1 MMSKS
6 KKSSK
11 ALKDLAY
18 ILARTE
24 KDPLLFVQAAFSW
37 GQNELKNHNILD
49 WQKEILLH
57 IKEGI
62 ITINEAVQ
70 IAVSSGHGIGKSALV
85 SWLILWAIATKPNTK
100 GVITANTEHQL
111 KSKTWAELSK
121 WHRLSI
127 VEDMFEVSKTAI
139 YSKDER
145 YEKTWRI
152 DAIPWSEHRPEA
164 FAGLHNQGGR
174 ILIIFDEASAIPACI
189 WEVAEGA
196 MTDKNTEIF
205 FLCFGNPT
213 RSDGRFFE
221 CFGRFRHRWITKKVD
236 SRTVPI
242 TDKNQINKWVADYG
256 LESDFVKVRVL
267 GEFPNGGS
275 ASLIKRD
282 DIIKAAKRQLDENIY
297 SHAPKIIG
305 VDVARFGEDKTVIAR
320 RQGLKVYELKKYSSL
335 DTMEVADAVIREIKA
350 FNPDAVFIDLGGVGA
365 GVYDR
370 LKWLNYNVIGVDF
383 AGRPERKDKYVNKR
397 AEMWCEMAEWL
408 NQGDIPDDVD
418 LKEDLAGPSYYFR
431 GDNGQILLEK
441 KQDMKKRG
449 LASPDC
455 ADALALTFAAKVNN
469 SIRELPSKILR

>member
-1 MMSKS
+1 MSKKHTLS
-6 KKSSK
+6 NT
-11 ALKDLAY
+11 AHDLAY

-24 KDPLLFVQAAFSW
+24 SDPLLFVQAAFPW
-37 GQNELKNHNILD
+37 GKDELKNHSILD
-49 WQKEILLH
+49 WQKDVLINLRD
-57 IKEGI
+57 GI
-62 ITINEAVQ
+62 INLSEAVQ

-85 SWLILWAIATKPNTK
+85 SWLTLWALSTKPNTK

-111 KSKTWAELSK
+111 KSKTWAELAK

-127 VEDMFEVSKTAI
+127 VENMFEVSKTAI
-139 YSKDER
+139 FSRDAR

-174 ILIIFDEASAIPACI
+174 ILIIFDEASAIPSCI

-196 MTDKNTEIF
+196 LTDKDTQIF
-205 FLCFGNPT
+205 FVCFGNPT
-213 RSDGRFFE
+213 RSDGRFYE

-242 TDKNQINKWVADYG
+242 TDKRQINKWVEDYG
-256 LESDFVKVRVL
+256 LESDFIKVRVL
-267 GEFPNGGS
+267 GEFPSGGS

-282 DIIKAAKRQLDENIY
+282 DITAAVMRNLEESIY
-297 SHAPKIIG
+297 IHAPRILG

-320 RQGLKVYELKKYSSL
+320 RQGLKLYDLKKYSSL
-335 DTMEVADAVIREIKA
+335 DTLEVSDALIREINDFK
-350 FNPDAVFIDLGGVGA
+350 PDGVFIDMGGVGA

-370 LKWLNYNVIGVDF
+370 LKWMGYNVTGIDF
-383 AGRPERKDKYVNKR
+383 AGRPERKDKYINKR
-397 AEMWCEMAEWL
+397 AEMWCSMADWL
-408 NQGDIPDDVD
+408 KMADIPHDSD
-418 LKEDLAGPSYYFR
+418 LKEDLAGPEYYFR
-431 GDNGQILLEK
+431 GDNAQILLEK

-455 ADALALTFAAKVNN
+455 ADALALIFAGSVRADK
-469 SIRELPSKILR
+469 RQLPSVMLR

>member
-1 MMSKS
+1 MSKT
-6 KKSSK
+6 KKSRQ
-11 ALKDLAY
+11 ALESLAY
-18 ILARTE
+18 ILAHTE
-24 KDPLLFVQAAFSW
+24 KDPLLFVQAAFNW
-37 GQNELKNHNILD
+37 GQNELANHSILD
-49 WQKEILLH
+49 WQKEIL
-57 IKEGI
+57 INVREGI
-62 ITINEAVQ
+62 INLSEAVQ

-85 SWLILWAIATKPNTK
+85 SWLILWAISTKPNTK

-111 KSKTWAELSK
+111 KSKTWAELAK

-139 YSKDER
+139 FSTDKR

-174 ILIIFDEASAIPACI
+174 ILIIFDEASAIPTCI

-213 RSDGRFFE
+213 RNDGRFFE

-242 TDKNQINKWVADYG
+242 TDKRQLNKWVADYG
-256 LESDFVKVRVL
+256 IDSDFVKIRVL
-267 GEFPNGGS
+267 GEFPSGGS

-282 DIIKAAKRQLDENIY
+282 DILEAESRQIEESVYIN
-297 SHAPKIIG
+297 APRILG

-320 RQGLKVYELKKYSSL
+320 RQGLKLYDLKKYSSL
-335 DTMEVADAVIREIKA
+335 DTMEVADAVIREIVSFK
-350 FNPDAVFIDLGGVGA
+350 PEAVFIDLGGVGA

-370 LKWLNYNVIGVDF
+370 LKWLNHNVIGVDF
-383 AGRPERKDKYVNKR
+383 AGKPERKDKYINKR
-397 AEMWCEMAEWL
+397 AEMWGEMAEWL
-408 NQGDIPDDVD
+408 KYADIPVD
-418 LKEDLAGPSYYFR
+418 SDLREDLAGPTYYFR
-431 GDNGQILLEK
+431 GDNAQILLEK

-455 ADALALTFAAKVNN
+455 ADALALTFAAKINN
-469 SIRELPSKILR
+469 TSRVLPSKTLR

>member
-1 MMSKS
+1 MSKT
-6 KKSSK
+6 KKSRQTLES
-11 ALKDLAY
+11 LAY
-18 ILARTE
+18 ILAHTE
-24 KDPLLFVQAAFSW
+24 KDPLLFVQAAFNW
-37 GQNELKNHNILD
+37 GQNELANHSILD
-49 WQKEILLH
+49 WQKEIL
-57 IKEGI
+57 INVREGI
-62 ITINEAVQ
+62 INLSEAVQ

-85 SWLILWAIATKPNTK
+85 SWLILWAISTKPNTK

-111 KSKTWAELSK
+111 KSKTWAELAK

-139 YSKDER
+139 FSTDKR

-174 ILIIFDEASAIPACI
+174 ILIIFDEASAIPTCI

-213 RSDGRFFE
+213 RNDGRFFE

-242 TDKNQINKWVADYG
+242 TDKRQIDKWVADYG
-256 LESDFVKVRVL
+256 IDSDFVKIRVL
-267 GEFPNGGS
+267 GEFPSGGS

-282 DIIKAAKRQLDENIY
+282 DILEAESRQIEESAYINT
-297 SHAPKIIG
+297 PRIIG

-320 RQGLKVYELKKYSSL
+320 RQGLKLYDLKKYSSL
-335 DTMEVADAVIREIKA
+335 DTMEVADAVIREIISFK
-350 FNPDAVFIDLGGVGA
+350 PEAVFIDLGGVGA

-383 AGRPERKDKYVNKR
+383 AGKPERKDKYINKR
-397 AEMWCEMAEWL
+397 AEMWGEMAEWL
-408 NQGDIPDDVD
+408 KYADIPVD
-418 LKEDLAGPSYYFR
+418 SDLREDLAGPTYYFR
-431 GDNGQILLEK
+431 GDNAQILLEK

-455 ADALALTFAAKVNN
+455 ADALALTFAAKINN
-469 SIRELPSKILR
+469 TSRVLPSRTLR

>member
-1 MMSKS
+1 MNKS

-11 ALKDLAY
+11 ALNDLAY
-18 ILARTE
+18 ILAHTE
-24 KDPLLFVQAAFSW
+24 KDPLLFVQAAFNW
-37 GQNELKNHNILD
+37 GKNELANHSILD
-49 WQKEILLH
+49 WQKEILIH
-57 IKEGI
+57 VREGI
-62 ITINEAVQ
+62 ISLSEAVQ

-85 SWLILWAIATKPNTK
+85 SWLILWAISTKPNTK

-111 KSKTWAELSK
+111 KSKTWAELAK

-139 YSKDER
+139 YSTDSR

-174 ILIIFDEASAIPACI
+174 ILIIFDEASAIPTCI

-196 MTDKNTEIF
+196 LTDKNTEIF

-213 RSDGRFFE
+213 RNDGRFFE

-242 TDKNQINKWVADYG
+242 TDKRQIDKWVSDYG
-256 LESDFVKVRVL
+256 IDSDFVKIRVL
-267 GEFPNGGS
+267 GEFPSGGS

-282 DIIKAAKRQLDENIY
+282 DIIEAENRNIDENAYI
-297 SHAPKIIG
+297 HAPRIIG

-320 RQGLKVYELKKYSSL
+320 RQGLKLYELKKYSSL
-335 DTMEVADAVIREIKA
+335 DTMEVADAVIREIQSFK
-350 FNPDAVFIDLGGVGA
+350 PEAVFIDLGGVGA

-370 LKWLNYNVIGVDF
+370 LKSLNYNVTGVDF
-383 AGRPERKDKYVNKR
+383 AGRPERKDKYINKR

-408 NQGDIPDDVD
+408 KHADIPADTD
-418 LKEDLAGPSYYFR
+418 LKEDLAGPTYYFR
-431 GDNGQILLEK
+431 GDNAQILLEK

-455 ADALALTFAAKVNN
+455 ADALALTFATKLNN
-469 SIRELPSKILR
+469 VRRELPSRILR

>member
-1 MMSKS
+1 MSK
-6 KKSSK
+6 KGKSPQ

-37 GQNELKNHNILD
+37 GQNELKEHGILD
-49 WQKEILLH
+49 WQKEVLVNIR
-57 IKEGI
+57 EGI
-62 ITINEAVQ
+62 INLSEAVQ

-85 SWLILWAIATKPNTK
+85 SWLILWAISTKANTK

-111 KSKTWAELSK
+111 KSKTWAELAK

-139 YSKDER
+139 FSTDAR

-174 ILIIFDEASAIPACI
+174 ILIIFDEASAIPDCI

-213 RSDGRFFE
+213 RSNGRFYE
-221 CFGRFRHRWITKKVD
+221 CFGRFRHRWITKKID

-242 TDKNQINKWVADYG
+242 TDKRQLNKWVSDYG
-256 LESDFVKVRVL
+256 LDSDFVKIRVL
-267 GEFPNGGS
+267 GEFPSGAN
-275 ASLIKRD
+275 ASLISR
-282 DIIKAAKRQLDENIY
+282 DIINYAVERVLDESAY
-297 SHAPKIIG
+297 QSSPRIIG

-320 RQGLKVYELKKYSSL
+320 RQGLKLYDLKKFSNL
-335 DTMEVADAVIREIKA
+335 DTMEVADAVIREISLFK
-350 FNPDAVFIDLGGVGA
+350 PEAVFIDLGGVGA

-383 AGRPERKDKYVNKR
+383 AGRPNRKDKYMNKR
-397 AEMWCEMAEWL
+397 AEMWGEMAEWL
-408 NQGDIPDDVD
+408 KNADIPNDTD
-418 LKEDLAGPSYYFR
+418 LKEDLAGPQYYFR
-431 GDNGQILLEK
+431 GDNAQILLEK

-455 ADALALTFAAKVNN
+455 ADALALTFAAKVNEN
-469 SIRELPSKILR
+469 KRELPSRILR

>member
-1 MMSKS
+1 MSK
-6 KKSSK
+6 KGKSPQ

-37 GQNELKNHNILD
+37 GQNELKEHGILD
-49 WQKEILLH
+49 WQKEVLVNIR
-57 IKEGI
+57 EGI
-62 ITINEAVQ
+62 INLSEAVQ

-85 SWLILWAIATKPNTK
+85 SWLILWAISTKANTK

-111 KSKTWAELSK
+111 KSKTWAELAK

-139 YSKDER
+139 FSTDAR

-174 ILIIFDEASAIPACI
+174 ILIIFDEASAIPDCI
-189 WEVAEGA
+189 WEVAEG
-196 MTDKNTEIF
+196 
-205 FLCFGNPT
+205 
-213 RSDGRFFE
+213 
-221 CFGRFRHRWITKKVD
+221 FRHRWITKKID

-242 TDKNQINKWVADYG
+242 TDKRQLNKWVSDYG
-256 LESDFVKVRVL
+256 IDSDFVKIRVL
-267 GEFPNGGS
+267 GEFPSGAS
-275 ASLIKRD
+275 ASLISRES
-282 DIIKAAKRQLDENIY
+282 INCAVERMLDESVY
-297 SHAPKIIG
+297 KSSPRIIG

-320 RQGLKVYELKKYSSL
+320 RQGLKLYDLKKYSNL
-335 DTMEVADAVIREIKA
+335 DTMEVADAVIREISLFK
-350 FNPDAVFIDLGGVGA
+350 PEAVFIDLGGVGA

-383 AGRPERKDKYVNKR
+383 AGKPNRKDKYINKR
-397 AEMWCEMAEWL
+397 AEMWGEMAEWL
-408 NQGDIPDDVD
+408 KSADIPNDTD
-418 LKEDLAGPSYYFR
+418 LKEDLAGPQYYFR
-431 GDNGQILLEK
+431 GDNAQILLEK

-455 ADALALTFAAKVNN
+455 ADALALTFAAKVNE
-469 SIRELPSKILR
+469 SKRELPSKILR

>member
-1 MMSKS
+1 MSK
-6 KKSSK
+6 KGKSPQ

-37 GQNELKNHNILD
+37 GQNELKEHGILD
-49 WQKEILLH
+49 WQKEVLVNIR
-57 IKEGI
+57 EGI
-62 ITINEAVQ
+62 INLSEAVQ

-85 SWLILWAIATKPNTK
+85 SWLILWAISTKANTK

-111 KSKTWAELSK
+111 KSKTWAELAK

-139 YSKDER
+139 FSTDAR

-174 ILIIFDEASAIPACI
+174 ILIIFDEASAIPDCI

-213 RSDGRFFE
+213 RSSGRFYE
-221 CFGRFRHRWITKKVD
+221 CFGRFRHRWITKKID

-242 TDKNQINKWVADYG
+242 TDKRQLNKWVSDYG
-256 LESDFVKVRVL
+256 IDSDFVKIRVL
-267 GEFPNGGS
+267 GEFPSGAN
-275 ASLIKRD
+275 ASLISRES
-282 DIIKAAKRQLDENIY
+282 INCAVERMLNESVYQ
-297 SHAPKIIG
+297 SSPRIIG

-320 RQGLKVYELKKYSSL
+320 RQGLKLYDLKKYSNL
-335 DTMEVADAVIREIKA
+335 DTMEVADAVIREISSFK
-350 FNPDAVFIDLGGVGA
+350 PEAVFIDLGGVGA

-383 AGRPERKDKYVNKR
+383 AGKPNRKDKYINKR
-397 AEMWCEMAEWL
+397 AEMWGEMAEWL
-408 NQGDIPDDVD
+408 KSADIPNDTD
-418 LKEDLAGPSYYFR
+418 LKEDLAGPQYYFR
-431 GDNGQILLEK
+431 GDNAQILLEK

-455 ADALALTFAAKVNN
+455 ADALALTFAAKVNEN
-469 SIRELPSKILR
+469 KRELPSKILR

>member
-1 MMSKS
+1 MSKA
-6 KKSSK
+6 KKSRQT
-11 ALKDLAY
+11 LENLAY
-18 ILARTE
+18 ILAHTE
-24 KDPLLFVQAAFSW
+24 KDPLLFVQAAFNW
-37 GQNELKNHNILD
+37 GQNELANHSILD
-49 WQKEILLH
+49 WQKEIL
-57 IKEGI
+57 INVREGI
-62 ITINEAVQ
+62 INLSEAVQ

-85 SWLILWAIATKPNTK
+85 SWLILWAISTKPNTK

-111 KSKTWAELSK
+111 KSKTWAELAK

-139 YSKDER
+139 FSTDKR

-174 ILIIFDEASAIPACI
+174 ILIIFDEASAIPTCI

-213 RSDGRFFE
+213 RNDGRFFE

-242 TDKNQINKWVADYG
+242 TDKRQIDKWVADYG
-256 LESDFVKVRVL
+256 IDSDFVKIRVL
-267 GEFPNGGS
+267 GEFPSGGS

-282 DIIKAAKRQLDENIY
+282 DILEAESRHIEESAYIN
-297 SHAPKIIG
+297 APRIIG

-320 RQGLKVYELKKYSSL
+320 RQGLKLYDLKKYSSL
-335 DTMEVADAVIREIKA
+335 DTMEVADAVIREIVSFK
-350 FNPDAVFIDLGGVGA
+350 PEAVFIDLGGVGA

-383 AGRPERKDKYVNKR
+383 AGKPERKDKYINKR
-397 AEMWCEMAEWL
+397 AEMWGEMAEWL
-408 NQGDIPDDVD
+408 KYADIPVD
-418 LKEDLAGPSYYFR
+418 TDLREDLAGPTYYFR
-431 GDNGQILLEK
+431 GDNAQILLEK

-455 ADALALTFAAKVNN
+455 ADALALTFAAKLNN
-469 SIRELPSKILR
+469 TNRVLPSRTLR

>member
-1 MMSKS
+1 MSK
-6 KKSSK
+6 KGKSPQ

-37 GQNELKNHNILD
+37 GQNELKEHGILD
-49 WQKEILLH
+49 WQKEVLIN
-57 IKEGI
+57 IREGI
-62 ITINEAVQ
+62 INLSEAVQ

-85 SWLILWAIATKPNTK
+85 SWLILWAISTKANTK

-111 KSKTWAELSK
+111 KSKTWAELAK

-139 YSKDER
+139 FSTDAR

-174 ILIIFDEASAIPACI
+174 ILIIFDEASAIPDCI

-213 RSDGRFFE
+213 RSNGRFYE
-221 CFGRFRHRWITKKVD
+221 CFGRFRHRWITKKID

-242 TDKNQINKWVADYG
+242 TDKRQLNKWVSDYG
-256 LESDFVKVRVL
+256 IDSDFVKIRVL
-267 GEFPNGGS
+267 GEFPSGAN
-275 ASLIKRD
+275 ASLISRD
-282 DIIKAAKRQLDENIY
+282 SINCAVERVIDESAYQSSPRIM
-297 SHAPKIIG
+297 G

-320 RQGLKVYELKKYSSL
+320 RQGLKLYDLKKYSNL
-335 DTMEVADAVIREIKA
+335 DTMEVADAVIREISLFK
-350 FNPDAVFIDLGGVGA
+350 PEAVFIDLGGVGA

-383 AGRPERKDKYVNKR
+383 AGKPNRKDKYINKR
-397 AEMWCEMAEWL
+397 AEMWGEMAEWL
-408 NQGDIPDDVD
+408 KNADIPNDTD
-418 LKEDLAGPSYYFR
+418 LKEDLAGPQYYFR
-431 GDNGQILLEK
+431 GDNAQILLEK

-455 ADALALTFAAKVNN
+455 ADALALTFAAKVNEN
-469 SIRELPSKILR
+469 KRELPSRILR

>member
-1 MMSKS
+1 MSKT
-6 KKSSK
+6 KKSRQ
-11 ALKDLAY
+11 ALESLAY
-18 ILARTE
+18 ILAHTE
-24 KDPLLFVQAAFSW
+24 KDPLLFVQAAFNW
-37 GQNELKNHNILD
+37 GQNELANHSILD
-49 WQKEILLH
+49 WQKEILINLR
-57 IKEGI
+57 EGI
-62 ITINEAVQ
+62 INLSEAVQ

-85 SWLILWAIATKPNTK
+85 SWLILWAISTKPNTK

-111 KSKTWAELSK
+111 KSKTWAELAK

-139 YSKDER
+139 FSTDKR

-174 ILIIFDEASAIPACI
+174 ILIIFDEASAIPTCI

-213 RSDGRFFE
+213 RNDGRFFE

-242 TDKNQINKWVADYG
+242 TDKRQIDKWVADYG
-256 LESDFVKVRVL
+256 IDSDFVKIRVL
-267 GEFPNGGS
+267 GEFPSGGS

-282 DIIKAAKRQLDENIY
+282 DILEAESRQIEESAYIN
-297 SHAPKIIG
+297 APRILG

-320 RQGLKVYELKKYSSL
+320 RQGLKLYDLKKYSSL
-335 DTMEVADAVIREIKA
+335 DTMEVADAVIREIISFK
-350 FNPDAVFIDLGGVGA
+350 PEAVFIDLGGVGA

-383 AGRPERKDKYVNKR
+383 AGKPERKDKYINKR
-397 AEMWCEMAEWL
+397 AEMWGEMAEWL
-408 NQGDIPDDVD
+408 KYADIPVD
-418 LKEDLAGPSYYFR
+418 SDLREDLAGPTYYFR
-431 GDNGQILLEK
+431 GDNAQILLEK

-455 ADALALTFAAKVNN
+455 ADALALTFAAKINN
-469 SIRELPSKILR
+469 TSRVLPSKTLR